1 MAKILRGAEALEA
14 KCAELKDKVRR
25 LRNEG
30 TDPVL
35 AIIRVGEDPD
45 NMAYERGLVKRAEE
59 LGIMVEKYVMDEKA
73 TETTVIALIS
83 RLNLDDDI
91 HGVLLMRPLPE
102 HMDDNRVRMPLDPAK
117 DLDGITDV
125 SIAGVFAGTD
135 RGFPPCT
142 PSGCIELLEH
152 YGIRISGK
160 RAVVIGRSMVTGR
173 PLSMM
178 LMRKNATVTLCHS
191 HTSPEDL
198 IKYCNNA
205 DLIFVMVGQPKTIRV
220 EHVRPGQVI
229 VDIGINVD
237 KNGKLCGDTDF
248 EKIFPIVKAITPVPG
263 GVGAMTSVMLIEHLI
278 TAAVRSRKGLS

>member
-1 MAKILRGAEALEA
+1 MAKILRGADALEA

-73 TETTVIALIS
+73 TETTVIALIR
-83 RLNLDDDI
+83 RLNYDDDI

-102 HMDDNRVRMPLDPAK
+102 HMDDNKVRMTLDPSK

-152 YGIRISGK
+152 YGIRIAGK
-160 RAVVIGRSMVTGR
+160 KAVVIGRSMVTGR

-198 IKYCNNA
+198 IRYCHNA
-205 DLIFVMVGQPKTIRV
+205 DLIFVMVGKPKTIKT

-248 EKIFPIVKAITPVPG
+248 DNLLPIVKAITPVPG
-263 GVGAMTSVMLIEHLI
+263 GVGAMTSVMLLEHLI

>member
-14 KCAELKDKVRR
+14 KCAELKEKVSR

-35 AIIRVGEDPD
+35 GIIRVGEDPD
-45 NMAYERGLVKRAEE
+45 NIAYERGLIKRAKE
-59 LGIMVEKYVMDEKA
+59 LGVIVENYVLDETA
-73 TETTVIALIS
+73 TETTVIALIR
-83 RLNLDDDI
+83 RLNYDDDI

-102 HMDDNRVRMPLDPAK
+102 HMDDNKVRMSLDPSK

-152 YGIRISGK
+152 YGIEIEGK
-160 RAVVIGRSMVTGR
+160 KAVVIGRSMVTGK

-191 HTSPEDL
+191 HTAPDDL
-198 IKYCNNA
+198 IRYCHNA
-205 DLIFVMVGQPKTIRV
+205 DLIFVMVGKPKTIKI
-220 EHVRPGQVI
+220 EHVKPGQVI

-237 KNGKLCGDTDF
+237 KNGKLCGDADF
-248 EKIFPIVKAITPVPG
+248 DNLLPVVKAITPVPG

-278 TAAVRSRKGLS
+278 TAALRSRKGLS

>member
-1 MAKILRGAEALEA
+1 MAKILRGADALEA

-73 TETTVIALIS
+73 TETTVIALIR
-83 RLNLDDDI
+83 RLNYDDDI

-102 HMDDNRVRMPLDPAK
+102 HMDDNKVRMTLDPAK

-152 YGIRISGK
+152 YGIRIAGK
-160 RAVVIGRSMVTGR
+160 KAVVIGRSMVTGR

-198 IKYCNNA
+198 IRFCHNA
-205 DLIFVMVGQPKTIRV
+205 DLIFVMVGKPKTIKT
-220 EHVRPGQVI
+220 EHVRPGQVV

-248 EKIFPIVKAITPVPG
+248 DNLLPIVKAITPVPG
-263 GVGAMTSVMLIEHLI
+263 GVGAMTSVMLLEHLI

>member
-73 TETTVIALIS
+73 TETTVIALIR

-102 HMDDNRVRMPLDPAK
+102 HMDDNRVRMTLDPAK

-160 RAVVIGRSMVTGR
+160 RALVIGRSMVTGR

>member
-1 MAKILRGAEALEA
+1 MAKILRGADALEA

-73 TETTVIALIS
+73 TETTVIALIR
-83 RLNLDDDI
+83 RLNYDDDI

-102 HMDDNRVRMPLDPAK
+102 HMDDNKVRMTLDPAK

-152 YGIRISGK
+152 YGIRIAGK
-160 RAVVIGRSMVTGR
+160 KAVVIGRSMVTGR

-198 IKYCNNA
+198 IRYCHNA
-205 DLIFVMVGQPKTIRV
+205 DLIFVMVGKPKTIKT

-248 EKIFPIVKAITPVPG
+248 DNLLPIVKAITPVPG
-263 GVGAMTSVMLIEHLI
+263 GVGAMTSVMLLEHLI

>member
-35 AIIRVGEDPD
+35 GIIRVGDNPD

-59 LGIMVEKYVMDEKA
+59 LGIQVESYVLEEKA
-73 TETTVIALIS
+73 TETTVIALIR
-83 RLNLDDDI
+83 RLNYDDMV

-102 HMDDNRVRMPLDPAK
+102 HMDDNKVRMTLDPAK

-160 RAVVIGRSMVTGR
+160 KAVIIGRSMVTGR

-205 DLIFVMVGQPKTIRV
+205 DLVFVMVGQPKTIRI
-220 EHVRPGQVI
+220 EHVRPGQVV

-237 KNGKLCGDTDF
+237 KNGKLCGDVDF
-248 EKIFPIVKAITPVPG
+248 DNILPVVKAVTPVPG
-263 GVGAMTSVMLIEHLI
+263 GVGAMTSVMLLEHLI

>member
-1 MAKILRGAEALEA
+1 MAKILRGADALEA

-73 TETTVIALIS
+73 TETTVIALIR
-83 RLNLDDDI
+83 RLNYDDDI

-102 HMDDNRVRMPLDPAK
+102 HMDDNKVRMTLDPAK

-152 YGIRISGK
+152 YGIRIAGK
-160 RAVVIGRSMVTGR
+160 KAVVIGRSMVTGR

-198 IKYCNNA
+198 IRYCHNA
-205 DLIFVMVGQPKTIRV
+205 DLIFVMVGKPKTIKT

-248 EKIFPIVKAITPVPG
+248 DNLLPIVKAITPVPG
-263 GVGAMTSVMLIEHLI
+263 GVGAMTSVILLEHLI

>member
-1 MAKILRGAEALEA
+1 MAKILRGADALEA

-73 TETTVIALIS
+73 TETTVIALIR
-83 RLNLDDDI
+83 RLNYDDDI

-102 HMDDNRVRMPLDPAK
+102 HMDDNKVRMTLDPAK

-152 YGIRISGK
+152 YGIRIAGK
-160 RAVVIGRSMVTGR
+160 KAVVIGRSMVTGR

-198 IKYCNNA
+198 IRYCHNA
-205 DLIFVMVGQPKTIRV
+205 DLIFVMVGKPKTIKT

-248 EKIFPIVKAITPVPG
+248 DNLLPIVKAITPVPG
-263 GVGAMTSVMLIEHLI
+263 GVGAMTSVMLLEHRI

>member
-73 TETTVIALIS
+73 TETTVIALIR
-83 RLNLDDDI
+83 RLNYDDDI

-102 HMDDNRVRMPLDPAK
+102 HMDDNKVRMTLDPAK

-142 PSGCIELLEH
+142 PGTE
-152 YGIRISGK
+152 
-160 RAVVIGRSMVTGR
+160 RSLFTP
-173 PLSMM
+173 PL
-178 LMRKNATVTLCHS
+178 
-191 HTSPEDL
+191 TSPFY
-198 IKYCNNA
+198 K
-205 DLIFVMVGQPKTIRV
+205 
-220 EHVRPGQVI
+220 
-229 VDIGINVD
+229 
-237 KNGKLCGDTDF
+237 
-248 EKIFPIVKAITPVPG
+248 
-263 GVGAMTSVMLIEHLI
+263 
-278 TAAVRSRKGLS
+278 

>member
-1 MAKILRGAEALEA
+1 MAKILRGADALEA

-73 TETTVIALIS
+73 TETTVIALIR
-83 RLNLDDDI
+83 RLNYDDDI

-102 HMDDNRVRMPLDPAK
+102 HMDDNKVRMTLDPAK

-152 YGIRISGK
+152 YGIRIAGK
-160 RAVVIGRSMVTGR
+160 KAVVIGRSMVTGR

-198 IKYCNNA
+198 IRYCHNA
-205 DLIFVMVGQPKTIRV
+205 DLIFVMVGKPKTIKT

-248 EKIFPIVKAITPVPG
+248 DNLLPIVKSITPVPG
-263 GVGAMTSVMLIEHLI
+263 GVGAMTSVMLLEHLI

>member
-73 TETTVIALIS
+73 TETTVIALIR

-102 HMDDNRVRMPLDPAK
+102 HMDDNRVRMTLDPAK